1 MKTLTLR
8 LTAPLQSYGNQATFE
23 RRTSGDFPS
32 KSAVIGMIAAALG
45 YRRDDDRILALND
58 LVFAVRVDQ
67 GGKPLTEFQTV
78 EWKQGTRK
86 LTHRDYLQDAVF
98 MVAVGSEDE
107 ATMTRI
113 HEALQHPKF
122 QLFLGRRASVPAG
135 VLQIREFADQT
146 PLTVLKK
153 LTWQASC
160 WYQKRYTKWHPQA
173 ATVTLEMYADAALL
187 PNKHQVMV
195 RDRVESF
202 DQRDRRYGFRP
213 LATERV
219 TLPNPLVKNVDQ
231 VATEHDPFSVL

>member
-8 LTAPLQSYGNQATFE
+8 LAAPLQSYGNQATFE

-32 KSAVIGMIAAALG
+32 KSAIIGMIAAALG

-107 ATMTRI
+107 ATITRI
-113 HEALQHPKF
+113 HEALQRPKF

-135 VLQIREFADQT
+135 VLQMREFTGQT
-146 PLTVLKK
+146 PVMVLKD
-153 LTWQASC
+153 LAWQASC

-173 ATVTLEMYADAALL
+173 ATVMLDMYADAALL

-219 TLPNPLVKNVDQ
+219 TIRNPWVES
-231 VATEHDPFSVL
+231 TEHDPFSVL